1 MDYRTA
7 IRQNTNK
14 PHLSFTELA
23 QIIVGLSG
31 DERPDGTI
39 EIDNAGSYDTAKGT
53 VTLTGFTPTAFEGSE
68 IVIEAAPANQSTV
81 RPLRNYILD
90 IDPTSASVALL
101 DFQNTAVTL

>member
-1 MDYRTA
+1 MTSTRFTFNSQTCK
-7 IRQNTNK
+7 IQNKLNTNT
-14 PHLSFTELA
+14 L
-23 QIIVGLSG
+23 QIIST
-31 DERPDGTI
+31 DGTI

-68 IVIEAAPANQSTV
+68 IIIEAAPANQSTV